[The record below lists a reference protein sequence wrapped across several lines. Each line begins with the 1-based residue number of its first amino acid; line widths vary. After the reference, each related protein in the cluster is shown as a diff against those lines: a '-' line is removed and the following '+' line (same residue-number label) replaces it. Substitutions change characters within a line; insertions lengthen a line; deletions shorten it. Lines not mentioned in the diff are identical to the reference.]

1 MLADV
6 ICCLYYLV
14 KMLISQPQRGVAS
27 VIDFASLH
35 DIFKSLLNLHA
46 TLAKVP
52 AFLICHRESDGD
64 KTV

>member
-1 MLADV
+1 MMMEA
-6 ICCLYYLV
+6 
-14 KMLISQPQRGVAS
+14 A

-35 DIFKSLLNLHA
+35 DMLKSLLNLHA
-46 TLAKVP
+46 MLAKVP